1 MMMTDFQAVFF
12 VVLVLA
18 VWLGI
23 ALLGAINGSC
33 GDAGDV
39 GDEEGDDFTIFSD
52 TTDPAKF
59 YLIGNIYYDDDD

>member
-1 MMMTDFQAVFF
+1 MMMTNFQAIFF

-23 ALLGAINGSC
+23 AFLGAINGSC
-33 GDAGDV
+33 GDAEAMADK
-39 GDEEGDDFTIFSD
+39 EEDDFTIFSD